1 MNDHHTTRSV
11 HDTCE
16 FTLILSQL
24 LKVAIC
30 KIVYAYHYY
39 ETWCLS
45 AMSLDLVIV
54 PSSRKAQLSCVISWF
69 HRYSSSYIS
78 TELVFTKST
87 LVTLPG
93 NIFQKIYSHRPPKV
107 WRTERK
113 ASTAHTPQLGV
124 SLTPTWILAIPGPVI
139 WWLYRELRNWLQ
151 APGASLSSSH
161 LPLLPFVTLSP
172 LRTLWAS
179 PLVYFWTSLRTV
191 ASHLRNTQSLPWIPK
206 ARGLWFQTVR
216 GDHDAH

>member
-1 MNDHHTTRSV
+1 MGSSPHNHNTVYSRESDTLLRPPCSHPHGTHRCRQNTHTQKINLKYFAVAFPPGMNDHHTTRSV

-139 WWLYRELRNWLQ
+139 WWLYRELRN
-151 APGASLSSSH
+151 
-161 LPLLPFVTLSP
+161 
-172 LRTLWAS
+172 
-179 PLVYFWTSLRTV
+179 
-191 ASHLRNTQSLPWIPK
+191 
-206 ARGLWFQTVR
+206 
-216 GDHDAH
+216 